1 VSTEDFNIEGG
12 LLLIRNKLEMF
23 NNGLR
28 LTTDPI
34 WLSPDAKRRE
44 RQGASILITFQTEV
58 EAKKAIQYRLFVG
71 GASLRAELAKD
82 KSKANSQGGLC

>member
-12 LLLIRNKLEMF
+12 LSLIRNKLEMF

-44 RQGASILITFQTEV
+44 RQGALILITFQTEE
-58 EAKKAIQYRLFVG
+58 EAKKAI
-71 GASLRAELAKD
+71 
-82 KSKANSQGGLC
+82 